1 MALPPTVR
9 NTRPNSFQS
18 CPCIASPVSPCLCLL
33 ASNPYQPAA
42 MAHIKTGSPQPE
54 SKPSQASA
62 IASTT
67 ELDTSALIPGLDR
80 GCNWRGT
87 GLFTFLPPNEN
98 KRPSS
103 IHCPETK
110 AFNTGSASTQTQNLS
125 SDFTFDF
132 SIPQTSNK
140 ESSSSS
146 SKSETSFHTANS
158 KREADIAPKPP
169 PVTHVISPELMK
181 EQVMDRRR
189 QLLGRTQN
197 DVGGLDEIK
206 TAPIFTETAR
216 IRAERQASSSGGF
229 DHPFSQYGLL
239 AGDTSDNKSDEL
251 FYYNVAA
258 PSSTFICGSQGSGK
272 SHTLSCLLENSLFP
286 SVANELPRPLTGI
299 VFHYDTFI
307 SDSQG
312 SPCEAAYLSTNA
324 AVCVRVLC
332 APTNL
337 ATMRR
342 TYAGLPNVTIE
353 PLSIREQDLT
363 TKRMMDLM
371 AVKKGEAM
379 PLYMHVVNRVLR
391 ELRLRQQQTGESF
404 DYRAFKALLAREDLT
419 DGQRV
424 PLSQRLETLESFMA
438 PPQEATVT
446 QQKKKKKAIAAAV
459 AKPPGNDWTPRAG
472 QLTVLDLSCPCVT
485 PEGACALFNIC
496 LSLFLEQDARRVG
509 RIVALDEAHKYM
521 NDSGEAS
528 ALTEQLLATIRLQRH
543 LGARVVIST
552 QEPTVSPRLLDLC
565 SVTVVHRF
573 TSPEWLR
580 ALRRHLAGAEETAGM
595 LARAADYA
603 GAGARGDSG
612 ASSDSGVDDVLDGLV
627 DGVQTFSLN
636 VPRATMGQR
645 QATANLFAQIVE
657 LRVGEA
663 LVFSPNAVVGVSEE
677 GTARKLGSGVI
688 KVRVRNRVT
697 EDGGRSVMAG

>member
-1 MALPPTVR
+1 
-9 NTRPNSFQS
+9 
-18 CPCIASPVSPCLCLL
+18 
-33 ASNPYQPAA
+33 
-42 MAHIKTGSPQPE
+42 MAHIKTGGTQPE
-54 SKPSQASA
+54 SRPSQASA
-62 IASTT
+62 AAPTT
-67 ELDTSALIPGLDR
+67 EVDNSASKSEINWGS
-80 GCNWRGT
+80 NWRESP
-87 GLFTFLPPNEN
+87 LFTFLPSEE
-98 KRPSS
+98 KRSPSTIYAPKS
-103 IHCPETK
+103 K
-110 AFNTGSASTQTQNLS
+110 ASTTESALTQTRKS
-125 SDFTFDF
+125 PTRFTFDF
-132 SIPQTSNK
+132 SIPQAGGE
-140 ESSSSS
+140 ESSCSSS
-146 SKSETSFHTANS
+146 ESEVSSDTTASKQETDKA
-158 KREADIAPKPP
+158 EAPGPV
-169 PVTHVISPELMK
+169 PVTHATLPELMK
-181 EQVMDRRR
+181 KQTMDRRR
-189 QLLGRTQN
+189 QLLHRADK
-197 DVGGLDEIK
+197 DVGGGLDEIK

-216 IRAERQASSSGGF
+216 VRVEREGPSSGGF

-239 AGDTSDNKSDEL
+239 AGDASDNQSDEL

-307 SDSQG
+307 NDSQG

-324 AVCVRVLC
+324 AVRVRVLC
-332 APTNL
+332 APTNI

-371 AVKKGEAM
+371 AVKKSEAM

-391 ELRLRQQQTGESF
+391 DLRLRQQQTGESF
-404 DYRAFKALLAREDLT
+404 DYRAFKAMLAREDLT
-419 DGQRV
+419 DSQRV

-438 PPQEATVT
+438 PPQEAVAT
-446 QQKKKKKAIAAAV
+446 QKKKKKAVVAV
-459 AKPPGNDWTPRAG
+459 AKPPGNDWAPCTG
-472 QLTVLDLSCPCVT
+472 QLTIVDLSCPCVT

-580 ALRRHLAGAEETAGM
+580 ALRRHLAGAEETTGM
-595 LARAADYA
+595 LARAA
-603 GAGARGDSG
+603 GGGGGVGSVGESG
-612 ASSDSGVDDVLDGLV
+612 ASSDSGVDDVLDGMVGAVGTL
-627 DGVQTFSLN
+627 SLKG
-636 VPRATMGQR
+636 PGATMGHR
-645 QATANLFAQIVE
+645 QAAANLFAQIVG

-677 GTARKLGSGVI
+677 GAATKLGSGVL
-688 KVRVRNRVT
+688 KVCVRNRVT

>member
-1 MALPPTVR
+1 MEAPTAGSVLPQAQKLPTDF
-9 NTRPNSFQS
+9 NFNF
-18 CPCIASPVSPCLCLL
+18 PVSRE
-33 ASNPYQPAA
+33 A
-42 MAHIKTGSPQPE
+42 E
-54 SKPSQASA
+54 
-62 IASTT
+62 
-67 ELDTSALIPGLDR
+67 
-80 GCNWRGT
+80 
-87 GLFTFLPPNEN
+87 
-98 KRPSS
+98 
-103 IHCPETK
+103 
-110 AFNTGSASTQTQNLS
+110 
-125 SDFTFDF
+125 
-132 SIPQTSNK
+132 
-140 ESSSSS
+140 ESSSSTS
-146 SKSETSFHTANS
+146 SEPDITSDTVNPR
-158 KREADIAPKPP
+158 READKAAEPIPAQP
-169 PVTHVISPELMK
+169 TTLTELMK
-181 EQVMDRRR
+181 KQTMDRRR
-189 QLLGRTQN
+189 QLLSRA
-197 DVGGLDEIK
+197 DKDSGGLDEIK

-216 IRAERQASSSGGF
+216 AQAERQASSSVVG
-229 DHPFSQYGLL
+229 DQSFSQYGLL
-239 AGDTSDNKSDEL
+239 AGDASDDESDEL

-307 SDSQG
+307 GDSQG

-324 AVCVRVLC
+324 AVRVRVLC
-332 APTNL
+332 APTNI
-337 ATMRR
+337 ATIRR
-342 TYAGLPNVTIE
+342 TYAGLPNVAIE

-371 AVKKGEAM
+371 AVKKGETM

-404 DYRAFKALLAREDLT
+404 NYRAFKVLLAREDLT
-419 DGQRV
+419 DSQRV
-424 PLSQRLETLESFMA
+424 PLAQRLETLESFMA
-438 PPQEATVT
+438 PPQEAAVT
-446 QQKKKKKAIAAAV
+446 HKKKKAVAAAAV
-459 AKPPGNDWTPRAG
+459 AKPAGNDW
-472 QLTVLDLSCPCVT
+472 VT

-528 ALTEQLLATIRLQRH
+528 TLTEQLLATIRLQRH

-580 ALRRHLAGAEETAGM
+580 ALRRHLAGAEEASAM
-595 LARAADYA
+595 LGRAAGGT
-603 GAGARGDSG
+603 GAGGGSG

-627 DGVQTFSLN
+627 DAVGTLSLKG
-636 VPRATMGQR
+636 PGAMIGQR
-645 QATANLFAQIVE
+645 QAAASLFAQIVE

-663 LVFSPNAVVGVSEE
+663 LVFSPNAVVGVNKE
-677 GTARKLGSGVI
+677 GAARKLGSGVL

-697 EDGGRSVMAG
+697 EDGGRSVMSG